1 MKITMVD
8 FAIRD
13 MKQLP
18 KLPTKPQHLR
28 VLRGLVK
35 LNKLVAKASE
45 NEQEVQRTRHIQ
57 WTRCCPRLCAYSQ
70 TLSRLACSSWKSA
83 YGVPNE
89 TRSASLFCLV

>member
-45 NEQEVQRTRHIQ
+45 NEQDYEL
-57 WTRCCPRLCAYSQ
+57 PRA
-70 TLSRLACSSWKSA
+70 A
-83 YGVPNE
+83 
-89 TRSASLFCLV
+89 